1 MNLGQK
7 NIYIYFYIVTW
18 HALKD
23 LFFESSLNNK
33 KPFISASD
41 GLRLKKN
48 TITKC
53 LELSCLPQNLLGSN
67 SKTLWIQFQD
77 LKDLLPPLGRHC
89 YCNLRL

>member
-7 NIYIYFYIVTW
+7 YIYIYFYIVTW

-41 GLRLKKN
+41 GLRLKKKYYN
-48 TITKC
+48 KMSGTIMFTPK
-53 LELSCLPQNLLGSN
+53 PFG
-67 SKTLWIQFQD
+67 I
-77 LKDLLPPLGRHC
+77 
-89 YCNLRL
+89 